1 MREYETVI
9 VLDPALDD
17 TRVSQ
22 EIDTVQ
28 NVITQGGGEVL
39 EVQRWGRR
47 RLAYEIRKK
56 REGIY
61 SLIRFKSEGTVLD
74 DLKRRFLINE
84 SLLRRLTVLSEGPMA
99 PPSGDDPGDRR
110 GDGPRRRDG
119 DGEGHGDGWR
129 PSRRRTEGGESAGEA
144 TGHA

>member
-17 TRVSQ
+17 TRVNQ

-28 NVITQGGGEVL
+28 SVITQGGGEVL

-61 SLIRFKSEGTVLD
+61 SLIRFKSEGGVLD

-84 SLLRRLTVLSEGPMA
+84 SLLRHLTVLSEGPMA
-99 PPSGDDPGDRR
+99 PPSGEEHPHGDRR
-110 GDGPRRRDG
+110 DGPPRRREGDGEHGDWRPRGPRRF
-119 DGEGHGDGWR
+119 
-129 PSRRRTEGGESAGEA
+129 EGGENV
-144 TGHA
+144 

>member
-1 MREYETVI
+1 LREYETVI

-61 SLIRFKSEGTVLD
+61 SLIRFKSEGGVLD

-84 SLLRRLTVLSEGPMA
+84 LLLRHLTVLSEGPMA
-99 PPSGDDPGDRR
+99 PPSGEEHGSDRR
-110 GDGPRRRDG
+110 DGPRRRDG

-129 PSRRRTEGGESAGEA
+129 SSRRRSEGGEIAGE
-144 TGHA
+144 HV

>member
-1 MREYETVI
+1 LREYETVI

-28 NVITQGGGEVL
+28 SVITQGGGEVL

-61 SLIRFKSEGTVLD
+61 SLIRFKSEGGVLD

-84 SLLRRLTVLSEGPMA
+84 SLLRHLTVLSEGPMA
-99 PPSGDDPGDRR
+99 PPSGEEHGSDRR

-119 DGEGHGDGWR
+119 DGEGHGEGWR
-129 PSRRRTEGGESAGEA
+129 PRRRPEGGENAGESV
-144 TGHA
+144 

>member
-17 TRVSQ
+17 TRVGQ

-28 NVITQGGGEVL
+28 SVITQGGGEVL

-61 SLIRFKSEGTVLD
+61 SLIRFKSEGSVLD

-84 SLLRRLTVLSEGPMA
+84 SLLRHLTVLSEGPMA
-99 PPSGDDPGDRR
+99 PPSGEEHPHGDRR
-110 GDGPRRRDG
+110 GDGPRRRE
-119 DGEGHGDGWR
+119 DGEHGDGWR
-129 PSRRRTEGGESAGEA
+129 SQGRRRYEGGENG
-144 TGHA
+144 

>member
-1 MREYETVI
+1 LREYETVI

-28 NVITQGGGEVL
+28 NVITQGGGEIL

-61 SLIRFKSEGTVLD
+61 SLIRFKSEGGVLD

-84 SLLRRLTVLSEGPMA
+84 SLLRHLTVLSEGPMA
-99 PPSGDDPGDRR
+99 PPSGEEITHGERR
-110 GDGPRRRDG
+110 GDGPRRREG
-119 DGEGHGDGWR
+119 DGEGGDGWR
-129 PSRRRTEGGESAGEA
+129 PRRRPEGGENV
-144 TGHA
+144 